1 MVVLLLGEDNKVR
14 KEMIIMMDKEGR
26 DDMRMG

>member
-14 KEMIIMMDKEGR
+14 KEMIMMDKEGR
-26 DDMRMG
+26 DDMRMK